1 MKKSSTM
8 NYAIRQLCLAEVF
21 SLNGG
26 GLLDEFWTILFYF
39 DESLEKLI
47 SSTVNIFK
55 ISVLRSTVRIEHNF
69 VISTIYTLF

>member
-26 GLLDEFWTILFYF
+26 ELLDEF
-39 DESLEKLI
+39 
-47 SSTVNIFK
+47 
-55 ISVLRSTVRIEHNF
+55 
-69 VISTIYTLF
+69 